1 VTELV
6 EIRLIGVPVQIHEVT
21 SEHGD
26 ALRRELALVREA
38 AGDEADLPD
47 ELRELVAQL
56 IDRFSAFT
64 DDADRR
70 LAEAVTRGEAT
81 VDLTFRVPP
90 EVREGASRLM
100 VLLDEADAFCRSGRH
115 LLTLVAPPEV
125 VAYRRWFLGQ
135 FVAQAD
141 GADPVPWSDDFVAEA
156 AAAAERAEA
165 AEHAAP
171 SDTSGPTAARTS
183 AERSVVL
190 RYASDIDAHT
200 APELREELQQ
210 LFADHPTRVVL
221 DLSDVEFID
230 SVGIGVVLAAIR
242 RLSEWDGHLTVRAS
256 AVVRRTL
263 SIAGLESILDDSAD
277 APPDLAAGADD
288 PDRTSG

>member
-1 VTELV
+1 MTELV
-6 EIRLIGVPVQIHEVT
+6 DIRLIGVPVQIHEVT

-100 VLLDEADAFCRSGRH
+100 VLLDEADAFCRSGTH

-141 GADPVPWSDDFVAEA
+141 GAEPVPWSDDLVAEA
-156 AAAAERAEA
+156 AAAAERFEA

-171 SDTSGPTAARTS
+171 SDPGSASAP
-183 AERSVVL
+183 AERSAAL
-190 RYASDIDAHT
+190 RFD
-200 APELREELQQ
+200 
-210 LFADHPTRVVL
+210 
-221 DLSDVEFID
+221 
-230 SVGIGVVLAAIR
+230 
-242 RLSEWDGHLTVRAS
+242 
-256 AVVRRTL
+256 
-263 SIAGLESILDDSAD
+263 
-277 APPDLAAGADD
+277 
-288 PDRTSG
+288 

>member
-1 VTELV
+1 MTELV
-6 EIRLIGVPVQIHEVT
+6 DIRLIGVPVQIHEVT

-100 VLLDEADAFCRSGRH
+100 VLLD
-115 LLTLVAPPEV
+115 VEV
-125 VAYRRWFLGQ
+125 VAP
-135 FVAQAD
+135 VQA
-141 GADPVPWSDDFVAEA
+141 E
-156 AAAAERAEA
+156 
-165 AEHAAP
+165 
-171 SDTSGPTAARTS
+171 SG
-183 AERSVVL
+183 VK
-190 RYASDIDAHT
+190 
-200 APELREELQQ
+200 
-210 LFADHPTRVVL
+210 
-221 DLSDVEFID
+221 
-230 SVGIGVVLAAIR
+230 
-242 RLSEWDGHLTVRAS
+242 
-256 AVVRRTL
+256 
-263 SIAGLESILDDSAD
+263 
-277 APPDLAAGADD
+277 
-288 PDRTSG
+288 